1 VSLLGDV
8 LFQLIGEGAV
18 EALRR
23 KRGTPPAPWHDESR
37 SSLGAV
43 AAFGGTIGTLFS
55 LVALSGLLFEI
66 SFRDMGAIFLLGC
79 SLGSLAVCWGSLRA
93 GLRAPEVTSRNLG
106 LAAYGKWA
114 AVPGLVVSGADV
126 LLWLVRVI
134 QWH

>member
-1 VSLLGDV
+1 MSLLGDV
-8 LFQLIGEGAV
+8 LFQLIGVGAV

-23 KRGTPPAPWHDESR
+23 KKGAPPPPWQDESR

-55 LVALSGLLFEI
+55 LVALSGLLFEV
-66 SFRDMGAIFLLGC
+66 SFRDMGAAFLIGC
-79 SLGSLAVCWGSLRA
+79 SASSLAICWGSLRA
-93 GLRAPEVTSRNLG
+93 GRRTPEVTSRNLG

-114 AVPGLVVSGADV
+114 AVPGLVVSGTDV

-134 QWH
+134 QWR